1 MNDPTT
7 LSPELAAQLEAL
19 RDIHLP
25 QAVSWWPLAP
35 GWWVLLGLV
44 VAAVV
49 ALVVARAMRRR
60 TVRYRALAELDALR
74 RRRDLGV
81 ADGALA
87 IEVLL
92 KRVVLQRAHLSDH
105 AAAHGA
111 QWVTVLAE
119 GPDGMPPE
127 IARYI
132 AAAPYAAPYAA
143 NEYET
148 PDREALFAS
157 ARRWIRRHA

>member
-1 MNDPTT
+1 MTEPTT

-35 GWWVLLGLV
+35 GWWALMVLAV
-44 VAAVV
+44 VAVV
-49 ALVVARAMRRR
+49 ALIVARAMRRR

-74 RRRDLGV
+74 RRRDLDV

-105 AAAHGA
+105 AATHGTR
-111 QWVTVLAE
+111 WVSVLAE
-119 GPDGMPPE
+119 GPDGMPLE
-127 IARYI
+127 IATYI
-132 AAAPYAAPYAA
+132 AAAPYAARAA
-143 NEYET
+143 NENEA

-157 ARRWIRRHA
+157 ARRWIRRHT